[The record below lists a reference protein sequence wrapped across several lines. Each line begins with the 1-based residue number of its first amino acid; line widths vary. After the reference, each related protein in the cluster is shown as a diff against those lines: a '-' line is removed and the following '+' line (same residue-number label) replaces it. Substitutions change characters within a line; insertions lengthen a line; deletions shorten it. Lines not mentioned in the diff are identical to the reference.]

1 MKLNTHS
8 STPLYMQLKQAITED
23 INKGV
28 YTPGEK
34 LPIETDLCDIYGVSR
49 ITVRKAVLDLV
60 EEGLL
65 IRQQGKGTFVQYP
78 KAKRAVCR

>member
-28 YTPGEK
+28 ILRVKNFQLKRICAIYTE
-34 LPIETDLCDIYGVSR
+34 
-49 ITVRKAVLDLV
+49 
-60 EEGLL
+60 
-65 IRQQGKGTFVQYP
+65 
-78 KAKRAVCR
+78 

>member
-34 LPIETDLCDIYGVSR
+34 LQLKRICAIY
-49 ITVRKAVLDLV
+49 T
-60 EEGLL
+60 E
-65 IRQQGKGTFVQYP
+65 
-78 KAKRAVCR
+78 